1 MNKYKFLDG
10 LMTSQGLNFVV
21 NSAELENFD
30 QIDYEFRKNLGNPIL
45 QDSLRKYISQLNV
58 NNLYF
63 YTDEFGFHYLF
74 FKLENGEV
82 LSVGPYKIEI
92 LITDKNY
99 KGYEQA
105 AFEDISD
112 PFLKD
117 YVKKFYQ
124 SLPDLRTGNRL
135 IKQYTILLEY
145 VFSLSEVPLE
155 INSYHIDTE
164 ELSVGWT
171 PFSFQSLKMIEE
183 RYADEDEFM
192 LEVEKGNTNALLSWN
207 WDRNAKSSHLV
218 GSMQAARDSL
228 LILSTLCRKAVQRAN
243 VHPYYIN
250 EVSAYVYRKI
260 SSVTIFEEGND
271 VAHEMIVLYTDL
283 VKKHSLRGYSPIII
297 SAINYIDFN
306 LSTVNSLSDVADA
319 ITVNASYLSTRFKRE
334 VHKTVTD
341 YIHSKKISMAQY
353 YLRNSK
359 DSISSIAEKVGYQDD
374 NYFYK
379 MFKKHTN
386 LTPSEYR
393 ARL

>member
-105 AFEDISD
+105 ACD